1 MQNEKPVVLLTRRWP
16 AAVEEALAQ
25 RYTLIRNE
33 SNLGLS
39 APELAE
45 ALTVADVVCP
55 TVTDALNSEVF
66 AAAAKAGI
74 RAKLLA
80 NFGVGFNHID
90 LAAAA
95 AHGLAV
101 SNTPGVLTDATA
113 EIAMTLLLMCAR
125 RTGEGERLVRGEQWQ
140 GWHPTHMLSTQVSG
154 KTLGI
159 VGMGRI
165 GIAMARMAHHGF
177 AMRIVYSS
185 RSAVAESV
193 AMELGAQCL
202 PLDELLQTTDFVSLH
217 CPATP
222 ETRNLINAQ
231 KLRLMSEHAVLINTA
246 RGDVVAEADLV
257 QALRDGVISGAGLD
271 VYAQEPAVPKELL
284 DLEQVVLLPHMGS
297 GTVETREAMGMCA
310 LANIEAHVAGQP
322 LPHAVQ

>member
-16 AAVEEALAQ
+16 AAVEDALAQ

-55 TVTDALNSEVF
+55 TVTDALNSKVF

-95 AHGLAV
+95 AHGVAV
-101 SNTPGVLTDATA
+101 SNTPGVLTNATA

-125 RTGEGERLVRGEQWQ
+125 RTGAGERLVRGEQWQ

-257 QALRDGVISGAGLD
+257 QALRDGVIAGAGLD

>member
-125 RTGEGERLVRGEQWQ
+125 RTGEGERLVRGKQWQ

-231 KLRLMSEHAVLINTA
+231 KLRLMGEHAVLINTA

-257 QALRDGVISGAGLD
+257 QALRDGVIAGAGLD